1 MQIVLIIFQ
10 IIIFCVLPYF
20 LAKASRKLKVDK
32 LLSDVVICFLVGILI
47 GNTKQFWLPELSLYQ
62 PMFVVAENASTISV
76 LLAVPMLLF
85 IADMTEWMKYTG
97 KLLVSFLICIVC
109 VISSALLMAY
119 LFPDIEGVAKVAGML
134 TGTYIGGTPN
144 MVAISQAVEAP
155 TELFVLVNS
164 SDIFCSG
171 LYFLFITS
179 FAQRIYGVVL
189 PKFKSL
195 KTSEEVEESTMYDQ
209 SFPPKYLNK
218 ETITPLLTAIGVSA
232 LVIGL
237 SVGLGI
243 LFQDSEGKMNQ
254 VAVLLG
260 LTSISVG
267 FSFVKKIRNLK
278 GVYEFAQYLLLIFGV
293 AAGFMADF
301 GQVIEKG
308 GDILLFTACFA
319 GFLVLAH
326 LILSTI
332 FRIDVDT
339 FIVTAAACI
348 YGPPFIG
355 QTCAALNNREI
366 LAAGMALATVGL
378 AMGNYMGILVAS
390 IAAGG

>member
-1 MQIVLIIFQ
+1 MQILVIVLQ
-10 IIIFCVLPYF
+10 IVAFCVLPYY

-32 LLSDVVICFLVGILI
+32 LLSDVVICFLFGILL
-47 GNTKQFWLPELSLYQ
+47 GNTKQYWLPEPSLYQ

-76 LLAVPMLLF
+76 LLGVPMLLF

-97 KLLVSFLICIVC
+97 KLLISFLICIVC
-109 VISSALLMAY
+109 VIGSALLMAY

-144 MVAISQAVEAP
+144 MVAISQALEAP
-155 TELFVLVNS
+155 TELFILVNS

-179 FAQRIYGVVL
+179 FAQRIFGLVL
-189 PKFKSL
+189 PQFKSL
-195 KTSEEVEESTMYDQ
+195 KTAEEVEELSIYDQ
-209 SFPPKYLNK
+209 SFPPEKLNK
-218 ETITPLLTAIGVSA
+218 ETIDPLIIATGVSIA
-232 LVIGL
+232 VIGL
-237 SVGLGI
+237 SVGLGM
-243 LFQDSEGKMNQ
+243 LFQDSAGKMNQ
-254 VAVLLG
+254 VVVLLG

-267 FSFVKKIRNLK
+267 FSFIKKIRNLK

-301 GQVIEKG
+301 GQVIAKG
-308 GDILLFTACFA
+308 GDILLFTACFVA
-319 GFLVLAH
+319 CLVLAH
-326 LILSTI
+326 FLLAAV

-355 QTCAALNNREI
+355 QTCAALKNREI
-366 LAAGMALATVGL
+366 LAAGMALATIGL
-378 AMGNYMGILVAS
+378 AMGNYMGVFVAS
-390 IAAGG
+390 LAGG